1 MARTIDHLCWIGLGK
16 LGLPM
21 AARIAGAGIAVTG
34 YDVSAE
40 RRDLAS
46 GRGVAIARSAE
57 DAVQAAGVVFT
68 SLPDDGVL
76 LALLGSAGSL
86 VAGSLVA
93 RLAPGSVVVDTSTV
107 SPDASASVGAA
118 LAAAGMTYL
127 RAPVS
132 GNPVLAEA
140 GTLTSLVSG
149 PRSTYEQVMPA
160 FNCYSKTAIWLGE
173 NEQARYA
180 KLAINLMIAVSA
192 GMMAEAL
199 ALAAKGGIDPS
210 AMLDLMGESAVG
222 SPMVKYKIPP
232 LKLNDYTSTFSC
244 RQMAKDLDLVL
255 GACRQTA
262 TPAPLGAMMREI
274 YSTLVATGEGDA
286 DFIATVRL
294 TRRLAGIEI

>member
-40 RRDLAS
+40 RRDLAG
-46 GRGVAIARSAE
+46 GRGVAIAQSSKEAL
-57 DAVQAAGVVFT
+57 QAGRIVFT

-76 LALLGSAGSL
+76 LALLGNAGSL
-86 VAGSLVA
+86 VAV
-93 RLAPGSVVVDTSTV
+93 LAPGSVVVDTSTV
-107 SPDASASVGAA
+107 SPDASASVSAA

-149 PRSTYEQVMPA
+149 PRSAYEQVMPA

-199 ALAAKGGIDPS
+199 ALAAKGGIDPA

-262 TPAPLGAMMREI
+262 TPAPLGAMMREV